1 MDMEQLISDFVA
13 AVRPAWDAICMPA
26 APLFAFFSLRI
37 FGFRFD
43 RRHQNRILLFA
54 GVLCGL
60 AIYGLDQALYLAG
73 VAGGSGAYLRITLI
87 TAAFTIT
94 GALLLYRG
102 DRALIALTALL
113 LYNVFSAARF
123 VFLGLIT
130 ALLPGLTL
138 IEGVA
143 VAILPTL
150 PVCAGV
156 YLFIARV
163 QKRAVSGF
171 TRPESAGWFAVALAT
186 MLIMCAQSGTVRFGW
201 ALIPM
206 ALNVIF
212 TSGAI
217 YCLIYLYSWQKF
229 IASEQQK
236 ILGNM
241 ERYEGYLEQM
251 KELNARMSA
260 VRHELKNHIF
270 YIDQLLEK
278 RDYAALKEYV
288 GKLRDVEPDAVHMVS
303 TGNSVVDAII
313 NGKCGYAQTLGIR
326 TEARA
331 VLPEELRIDELSL
344 CSVLGNL
351 LTNAIEGAAKAGD
364 AFLRV
369 DMRPY
374 KDYLM
379 IVVKNTAVQ
388 NVIKENPHLL
398 TTKKD
403 AENHGIGLK
412 VVEQIADW
420 YEGTLRLEMEEGHI
434 FTASIMM
441 KNRELSGAR
450 KD

>member
-1 MDMEQLISDFVA
+1 MEQLISEFVT
-13 AVRPAWDAICMPA
+13 AVRPAWDAVCMPA
-26 APLFAFFSLRI
+26 APVFAFFCLRI
-37 FGFRFD
+37 FAFRFD
-43 RRHQNRILLFA
+43 RRYQSLILLFS
-54 GVLCGL
+54 GILCGL

-73 VAGGSGAYLRITLI
+73 AVGGGGGYLRITLI

-102 DRALIALTALL
+102 DRALIALTTLL
-113 LYNVFSAARF
+113 LYNVFSAVRF
-123 VFLGLIT
+123 AFLGLIT
-130 ALLPGLTL
+130 TLLPGLTIL
-138 IEGVA
+138 EGVA

-150 PVCAGV
+150 PVCVGI
-156 YLFIARV
+156 YLFIVRV
-163 QKRAVSGF
+163 QKKAVSGF
-171 TRPESAGWFAVALAT
+171 TRSESACWFAVALAT
-186 MLIMCAQSGTVRFGW
+186 MVIMCAQSQTTGFGW
-201 ALIPM
+201 SLIAM

-217 YCLIYLYSWQKF
+217 YCLIFLYSRQKF

-241 ERYEGYLEQM
+241 ERYEGYMEQM
-251 KELNARMSA
+251 KELNARMGS

-278 RDYAALKEYV
+278 RDYPALKEYV
-288 GKLRDVEPDAVHMVS
+288 GRLRDVKPDAAQIVS
-303 TGNSVVDAII
+303 TGNSVIDAII

-326 TEARA
+326 TEASA
-331 VLPEELRIDELSL
+331 VLPEELRIDGLSL

-351 LTNAIEGAAKAGD
+351 LTNAIEGAEKAED

-369 DMRPY
+369 DIHPY
-374 KDYLM
+374 KDYLV
-379 IVVKNTAVQ
+379 IVVKNAAARD
-388 NVIKENPHLL
+388 VIKENPHLP

-403 AENHGIGLK
+403 AENHGFGLK

-420 YEGTLRLEMEEGHI
+420 YGGTLRLEMEEGHV

-441 KNRELSGAR
+441 KNMENSGPC

>member
-1 MDMEQLISDFVA
+1 MNVEQLISEFVT
-13 AVRPAWDAICMPA
+13 AVRPAWDVVCMPA
-26 APLFAFFSLRI
+26 APLFAFFCLRI
-37 FGFRFD
+37 FAFRFD
-43 RRHQNRILLFA
+43 RRHQNLLLLFA

-73 VAGGSGAYLRITLI
+73 VSSGSGAYLRITLI
-87 TAAFTIT
+87 TAAFTVT

-102 DRALIALTALL
+102 DRALIALTTLL
-113 LYNVFSAARF
+113 FYNVFSAVRW
-123 VFLGLIT
+123 VFIGLIT
-130 ALLPGLTL
+130 ALLPGVTL

-143 VAILPTL
+143 VAILPTV
-150 PVCAGV
+150 PVCVGI
-156 YLFIARV
+156 YLLIARV
-163 QKRAVSGF
+163 QQKAVSGF
-171 TRPESAGWFAVALAT
+171 TTLESSCWFAVAFAT
-186 MLIMCAQSGTVRFGW
+186 TVIMCVQCETVRFGW
-201 ALIPM
+201 PFVLM

-217 YCLIYLYSWQKF
+217 YCLIFLYSRQKF
-229 IASEQQK
+229 IALEQQK

-251 KELNARMSA
+251 KELNARMGA

-288 GKLRDVEPDAVHMVS
+288 GRLREVDLDAVRMVS
-303 TGNSVVDAII
+303 TGNSVIDAII

-326 TEARA
+326 TEAHA

-351 LTNAIEGAAKAGD
+351 LTNAIEGAVKAEN

-369 DMRPY
+369 DMHPY
-374 KDYLM
+374 KDYLV
-379 IVVKNTAVQ
+379 IVVKNTAARD
-388 NVIKENPHLL
+388 VIKENPHLL

-403 AENHGIGLK
+403 VENHGFGLK
-412 VVEQIADW
+412 VVGQIADW
-420 YEGTLRLEMEEGHI
+420 YEGTLRLEMEEEHI
-434 FTASIMM
+434 FTASIML
-441 KNRELSGAR
+441 KNMENSGPR
-450 KD
+450 KN